1 MAAATAQAELLAKKH
16 NLDATMAGVPVMMTN
31 TPKSISED
39 DTVNRAAALIAA
51 ALDKEEAAAIRR
63 DREKK
68 DQGGKKNSSKTESE
82 KTESSSEDS
91 SSTAPSTTES
101 SPSSSSPFSEAARRE
116 LVSSGGLAGQ
126 VAVELSCLI
135 SPHAALLWPSDA
147 KDDAWKRYAYCYIY
161 LCSAKSSLTFIF
173 HCC

>member
-1 MAAATAQAELLAKKH
+1 MAAATAQAELLAKKQ
-16 NLDATMAGVPVMMTN
+16 NLDATVAGVPVMMTS

-39 DTVNRAAALIAA
+39 DSVNRAAALIAA

-68 DQGGKKNSSKTESE
+68 DQGGKRNSSKTESG
-82 KTESSSEDS
+82 KDDDSAGDS
-91 SSTAPSTTES
+91 SAHASTTDA

-135 SPHAALLWPSDA
+135 SPHAALLWPRDA
-147 KDDAWKRYAYCYIY
+147 KDDAWKRYTYYCMCIS
-161 LCSAKSSLTFIF
+161 SAESSLAVIF